1 MELTQHMLGRIE
13 KLDSELG
20 CYISIVEDQAMEQ
33 AAKVQKMLDKGIL
46 TSPLTGIPMGIKD
59 NICTEGILTSC
70 GSKML
75 SNFVPP
81 YNAHVLKKL
90 YNIGSVLL
98 GKLKMYEYA
107 MGSSTESS
115 YFKRPETLGIR
126 KGYLEDQV
134 VVQRQRLLQ
143 GKPYIPWVQILG
155 AP

>member
-81 YNAHVLKKL
+81 YNAHVVKN
-90 YNIGSVLL
+90 YII
-98 GKLKMYEYA
+98 A
-107 MGSSTESS
+107 
-115 YFKRPETLGIR
+115 
-126 KGYLEDQV
+126 DQCS
-134 VVQRQRLLQ
+134 
-143 GKPYIPWVQILG
+143 
-155 AP
+155 